1 MKKIKQLNLLQ
12 TKEKLKNIEKEI
24 DQARAEGRITQ

>member
-1 MKKIKQLNLLQ
+1 MSDIA
-12 TKEKLKNIEKEI
+12 KLKSWEFENLEKEI

>member
-1 MKKIKQLNLLQ
+1 MSDIAKLKSWEF
-12 TKEKLKNIEKEI
+12 EKLEKEI